1 MGRSALAGRRHES
14 LLNRL
19 GFALLPRILTR
30 RLLIGRRSVIGRK
43 PLWGQMQNRRTT
55 FRDKV
60 VLLSILG
67 RRGCQG
73 FRRYTLKSPLAVA
86 RVVSR

>member
-1 MGRSALAGRRHES
+1 LGRSALADRRLES
-14 LLNRL
+14 LLMRL
-19 GFALLPRILTR
+19 GFALYTRILTR
-30 RLLIGRRSVIGRK
+30 RLMIGRRSVIGRR
-43 PLWGQMQNRRTT
+43 PLGGQMQNRRTT

-73 FRRYTLKSPLAVA
+73 FRSWTLKSPLAVA

>member
-1 MGRSALAGRRHES
+1 MGRSALAGRRLES
-14 LLNRL
+14 LLIRL
-19 GFALLPRILTR
+19 GFALFPRILTR
-30 RLLIGRRSVIGRK
+30 RLLIGRQSVIGRK
-43 PLWGQMQNRRTT
+43 PLGGRMQNRRTT
-55 FRDKV
+55 VRDKV

-73 FRRYTLKSPLAVA
+73 LRSWTLKSPLAVA